1 MNWIRNNI
9 PNLFTVLNL
18 SLGVLGIHALLT
30 GDNTLSPNIHYY
42 VFAAAFFDLFD
53 GLLARKLNVTSDFG
67 VQLDSLADL
76 ITFGVLPTF
85 VYANYVGLEGWGLLL
100 LLVPIC
106 SAIRLA
112 IFNTDTSQTT
122 SFKGI
127 STTAHGLFASVIP
140 IILYQKSSWFSE
152 FFSDKPMAMLALA
165 IFFSF
170 LMVSPLRMI
179 SFKFKNKSLKDNW
192 EKLVLILASALLIVI
207 YQYDAAPVIIIIYIV
222 LSAGSNFKA
231 ISSNSKA

>member
-1 MNWIRNNI
+1 MNWIRKNI

-18 SLGVLGIHALLT
+18 SLGVLGIHAILT
-30 GDNTLSPNIHYY
+30 GDPTSAPNIHYY

-53 GLLARKLNVTSDFG
+53 GMLARKLKVASNFG

-85 VYANYVGLEGWGLLL
+85 IYARYVGLEDWGILL

-112 IFNTDTSQTT
+112 IFNTDSSQTT

-140 IILYQKSSWFSE
+140 IILYDQTSWFGTY
-152 FFSDKPMAMLALA
+152 FSNNTFGILSIAV
-165 IFFSF
+165 FFSF
-170 LMVSPLRMI
+170 LMVSPFRMI
-179 SFKFKNKSLKDNW
+179 SFKFSNFNIIDNW
-192 EKLVLILASALLIVI
+192 ARYTLIFSSLILIVLFQFDSAP
-207 YQYDAAPVIIIIYIV
+207 YIISIYII
-222 LSAGSNFKA
+222 LSLIGYFKA
-231 ISSNSKA
+231 IPSNSNT